1 MNKFYINL
9 DDSVERKT
17 KFDNTWTRWSA
28 TGRNQVDIVTRKKM
42 ISYYNVSENYHL
54 GKCGCFL
61 SHIKLLKY
69 IVENKLN
76 DVLICEDDAIQVGDL
91 PDYLGEGFVY
101 LGGYFLNI
109 KKTKGAF
116 KGVHNS
122 NAGLNTI
129 VDKPY
134 NVCMTLSYYIGTY
147 QVAEALLNELL
158 SNKRYRAI
166 DIMYINSKLNKQYLY
181 PALFV
186 EEHVDSTIRKGKG
199 KYSNEYYNLN

>member
-28 TGRNQVDIVTRKKM
+28 TGRNQVDILTRKKM
-42 ISYYNVSENYHL
+42 ISYYNVSEAYHL

-69 IVENKLN
+69 IVENKL
-76 DVLICEDDAIQVGDL
+76 
-91 PDYLGEGFVY
+91 
-101 LGGYFLNI
+101 
-109 KKTKGAF
+109 
-116 KGVHNS
+116 
-122 NAGLNTI
+122 
-129 VDKPY
+129 
-134 NVCMTLSYYIGTY
+134 IGTY

-186 EEHVDSTIRKGKG
+186 EERVDSTIRKGKR